1 MFVKKKENN
10 DNTNEEKKESD
21 SEYSIYTL
29 NMDNTVT
36 KVNEKQDT
44 WPTTLFPLTSDPKN
58 IKDVVFM
65 YGNSLM
71 KGGNMINTSKLICFG
86 GNYSVVRIFKDIFL
100 AYDDKTNSWVLFKM
114 VVSSIPSDSYDVS
127 ESSDLSN
134 SNDSSDSL
142 KVRPQTQT
150 TLQLRQRPK
159 RHIKRNKR
167 RSALRTPRGH
177 INSIRKRNKNTK
189 K

>member
-71 KGGNMINTSKLICFG
+71 KGENMINTSKLIKFIC
-86 GNYSVVRIFKDIFL
+86 YSVIRVYRDIFL
-100 AYDDKTNSWVLFKM
+100 AYDCNTKSWVILRLI
-114 VVSSIPSDSYDVS
+114 IP
-127 ESSDLSN
+127 
-134 SNDSSDSL
+134 
-142 KVRPQTQT
+142 
-150 TLQLRQRPK
+150 
-159 RHIKRNKR
+159 
-167 RSALRTPRGH
+167 
-177 INSIRKRNKNTK
+177 
-189 K
+189 